1 MTVTRLA
8 SVAWFVE
15 LLLPSRCVCCGSP
28 GAQLCTG
35 CRSSL
40 RPIGVPRCGRCGAP
54 TAWPVERCRECA
66 GRRLAFSN
74 AVAACAYDGPAR
86 PFVRAWKERGLRR
99 LAPLAAELVV
109 ARLAR
114 PAADVITYI
123 PSDPVRQLGRST
135 HPAESLA
142 RELGE
147 RWQLDV
153 AGLLRRART
162 AERQASLPR
171 ARRGANV
178 RGSFSP
184 LGDAPRRVVLVDD
197 IYTTGATVSAA
208 ASALRARGA
217 TRVDVIT
224 FARAVR

>member
-1 MTVTRLA
+1 M
-8 SVAWFVE
+8 
-15 LLLPSRCVCCGSP
+15 
-28 GAQLCTG
+28 
-35 CRSSL
+35 
-40 RPIGVPRCGRCGAP
+40 
-54 TAWPVERCRECA
+54 
-66 GRRLAFSN
+66 
-74 AVAACAYDGPAR
+74 
-86 PFVRAWKERGLRR
+86 RAWKERGLHR

-109 ARLAR
+109 ARVPR
-114 PAADVITYI
+114 PAADVIAYI
-123 PSDPVRQLGRST
+123 PPDPVRQLGRST

-142 RELGE
+142 RELGR

-153 AGLLRRART
+153 ALLLRRART

-184 LGDAPRRVVLVDD
+184 LGAAPRRVLLVDD

-208 ASALRARGA
+208 ASALQASGA
-217 TRVDVIT
+217 TRVDVVT